1 MIRMGRN
8 SKETSDAPEFQ
19 STPAYPQS
27 QPNTS
32 ALYSNS
38 ETPNTVSRPATDS
51 ENIAR
56 DIKDGKLSG
65 FVGHGTSLTGDTT
78 FQMMLRVDGHLTGT
92 VTSDGGTL
100 IVGNNGQ
107 LDANVAV
114 GVAQINGTINGDVT
128 ATERIQLGRT
138 ARVVGNIAT
147 PKLVIEEGALFEGGC
162 TMLKAREAVD
172 KKASSATSSSY
183 GSSSTPSSSYSG
195 SGSSSSS
202 YSSTPAASSSSSSS
216 STVSKTADAADAD
229 PLSTTSDKKS
239 EKATV

>member
-8 SKETSDAPEFQ
+8 SKSETSDAPDFQ
-19 STPAYPQS
+19 SSYPQN
-27 QPNTS
+27 QANPN
-32 ALYSNS
+32 ALYGGES
-38 ETPNTVSRPATDS
+38 TNTVSRPATDS

-92 VTSDGGTL
+92 VSSEGGTL

-147 PKLVIEEGALFEGGC
+147 PKLVIEDGAIFEGGC
-162 TMLKAREAVD
+162 TMLKARETQEKQAAA
-172 KKASSATSSSY
+172 ASQSSGY
-183 GSSSTPSSSYSG
+183 N
-195 SGSSSSS
+195 SSSS
-202 YSSTPAASSSSSSS
+202 YSSGSSYSSSSATSE
-216 STVSKTADAADAD
+216 VDDDDDDDDALLTEDEE
-229 PLSTTSDKKS
+229 KS
-239 EKATV
+239 EAVTV

>member
-8 SKETSDAPEFQ
+8 SKSETSDAPEFQ
-19 STPAYPQS
+19 SSYPQTQS
-27 QPNTS
+27 SPS
-32 ALYSNS
+32 ALYGS

-65 FVGHGTSLTGDTT
+65 FVGHGTSLTGDTS
-78 FQMMLRVDGHLTGT
+78 FQIMLRVDGHLTGT

-107 LDANVAV
+107 LDANVSV
-114 GVAQINGTINGDVT
+114 GVAQINGTINGDVA

-147 PKLVIEEGALFEGGC
+147 PKLVIEDGAIFEGGC
-162 TMLKAREAVD
+162 TMLKAREAQE
-172 KKASSATSSSY
+172 KEAASASSTSSYS
-183 GSSSTPSSSYSG
+183 SSSTSSPSY
-195 SGSSSSS
+195 SSSSS
-202 YSSTPAASSSSSSS
+202 YSSTSAS
-216 STVSKTADAADAD
+216 TASVADDDDDDAEDE
-229 PLSTTSDKKS
+229 KS
-239 EKATV
+239 ETATV

>member
-8 SKETSDAPEFQ
+8 SKSETSDAPEFQ
-19 STPAYPQS
+19 SSYPQTQS
-27 QPNTS
+27 SPS
-32 ALYSNS
+32 ALYGS

-65 FVGHGTSLTGDTT
+65 FVGHGTSLTGDTS

-107 LDANVAV
+107 LDATVSV
-114 GVAQINGTINGDVT
+114 GVAQINGTINGDVK

-147 PKLVIEEGALFEGGC
+147 PKLVIEDGAIFEGGC
-162 TMLKAREAVD
+162 TMLKAREAQE
-172 KKASSATSSSY
+172 KEAASASSTSSYS
-183 GSSSTPSSSYSG
+183 SSSTSSPSY
-195 SGSSSSS
+195 SSSSS
-202 YSSTPAASSSSSSS
+202 YSSTSAS
-216 STVSKTADAADAD
+216 TASVADDDDDDAEDE
-229 PLSTTSDKKS
+229 KS
-239 EKATV
+239 ETATV